1 MTIEVI
7 HLYQESASEK
17 GQIGRVYTYTDQGQL
32 YPSYT
37 IESRETCEFSTLM
50 QWINRLQDKSEAIVV
65 VLASNLLFADAVR
78 DMSRKW
84 RTPVHVVTQDLSIES
99 PSQDLLKV
107 VEHLD
112 EM

>member
-7 HLYQESASEK
+7 HLYQESTSDK
-17 GQIGRVYTYTDQGQL
+17 GRIGRL
-32 YPSYT
+32 YSYDEGLHPSSF

-50 QWINRLQDKSEAIVV
+50 QWIDRIQDRSEAIVV
-65 VLASNLLFADAVR
+65 VLASGLLFADSVR
-78 DMSRKW
+78 DMSRRW

-99 PSQDLLKV
+99 PYQDLLKV